1 MALIIRPIRRE
12 DKVAW
17 LRLFKEYICFYKS
30 ELSDEQFDLTWD
42 RIQSDFNI
50 YALVAVIIT
59 ETEEEE
65 VVGIA
70 HYIFRPST
78 WAVEDYCYLED
89 LYVDPKVRGGGI
101 GRALIKELES
111 IATSKGAKRL
121 YWTTA
126 PDNATARNLYDKVAI
141 ADRVQYK
148 IFLNKTV

>member
-1 MALIIRPIRRE
+1 MATIIRPIHRE

-17 LRLFKEYICFYKS
+17 LRLFKDYICFYKS
-30 ELSDEQFDLTWD
+30 ELSDEQFELTWN

-50 YALVAVIIT
+50 NALVA
-59 ETEEEE
+59 EKDDE

-111 IATSKGAKRL
+111 IAASKGAKRL

-141 ADRVQYK
+141 ADRIQYK
-148 IFLNKTV
+148 IFLNKTI